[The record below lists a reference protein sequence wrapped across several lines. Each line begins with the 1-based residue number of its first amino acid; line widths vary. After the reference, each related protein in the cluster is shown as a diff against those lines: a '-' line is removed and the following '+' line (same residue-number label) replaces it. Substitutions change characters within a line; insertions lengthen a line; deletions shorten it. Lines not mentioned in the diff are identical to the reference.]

1 MSLMLHVTATTTSGQ
16 NSGDTILFHALPS
29 LGRFVN
35 SWLNPTI
42 CSTGLLITLSLAL
55 FMR

>member
-1 MSLMLHVTATTTSGQ
+1 MLHVTVTTTSGQ